1 MDLDHVPR
9 RRQQV
14 PAAAAPA
21 EIDLAADGRFTGST
35 GCNRIAGT
43 WTGSAGGSFTITP
56 GPMTQMACVDPAGQA
71 QEQAFTTGLPKV
83 TKAAVSGSTLTLSD
97 DAGAALFT
105 FTEGP
110 EGVEGSYAVTGV
122 NNGKGAVVS
131 TTATEKASITFA
143 ADGTVSGNTGCNS
156 FSGTYEV
163 DGAKLTIHGDVAAT
177 MMACEPDAQ
186 ALEQQFLTAL
196 GNVTTWER
204 SGQQVT
210 LRGDSGEAQL
220 TLTDA

>member
-1 MDLDHVPR
+1 MRTRRPAGSLLLASLTARRHGPR
-9 RRQQV
+9 GHRLWQRQRVGIRTGTTAAGSGVEGAWTLTTYLADGTQV

-35 GCNRIAGT
+35 GCNRISGT

-110 EGVEGSYAVTGV
+110 
-122 NNGKGAVVS
+122 
-131 TTATEKASITFA
+131 
-143 ADGTVSGNTGCNS
+143 
-156 FSGTYEV
+156 
-163 DGAKLTIHGDVAAT
+163 
-177 MMACEPDAQ
+177 
-186 ALEQQFLTAL
+186 
-196 GNVTTWER
+196 
-204 SGQQVT
+204 
-210 LRGDSGEAQL
+210 
-220 TLTDA
+220 

>member
-1 MDLDHVPR
+1 
-9 RRQQV
+9 
-14 PAAAAPA
+14 
-21 EIDLAADGRFTGST
+21 
-35 GCNRIAGT
+35 
-43 WTGSAGGSFTITP
+43 
-56 GPMTQMACVDPAGQA
+56 MTQMACVDPAGQA

-110 EGVEGSYAVTGV
+110 EGVEGSFTVTGV
-122 NNGKGAVVS
+122 NNGHGRGGQH
-131 TTATEKASITFA
+131 
-143 ADGTVSGNTGCNS
+143 DGHGEGEHHLRRRWHGERQHRLQLLHRHLRGRRHKV
-156 FSGTYEV
+156 
-163 DGAKLTIHGDVAAT
+163 TIHGDVAAT

-210 LRGDSGEAQL
+210 LRGNSGEAQL
-220 TLTDA
+220 TLTGV